1 MLAGCT
7 DDYFAQEE
15 TPVPEGPAVRL
26 AVFADET
33 RASLDG
39 LSVRWEAGDRIHV
52 NGTEYPLQGSQTEGW
67 YVEVAEADS
76 YEAVY
81 PASAVREDGS
91 LMLPAIQ
98 NYAAGSFDAARI

>member
-1 MLAGCT
+1 MVKMVGEMKRGFYWIGALAVLLAGCT
-7 DDYFAQEE
+7 DDYFAEE

-26 AVFADET
+26 AVSADET

-67 YVEVAEADS
+67 
-76 YEAVY
+76 
-81 PASAVREDGS
+81 
-91 LMLPAIQ
+91 
-98 NYAAGSFDAARI
+98 